1 MELKD
6 IPLVSERIKS
16 NIQKVI
22 IGKDRTID
30 FILTA
35 IISGGHVLLEDTVYT
50 GSAAFRYNGT
60 EYF

>member
-35 IISGGHVLLEDTVYT
+35 II
-50 GSAAFRYNGT
+50 
-60 EYF
+60 